1 MQENK
6 ENEVGTH
13 NSVEQVEGPPG
24 MISKKRRGKYALVD
38 TEVRRSDR
46 IRNNNEGFKSKPCP
60 DFNCLPCNASPPE
73 LQNKVVKNLSAS
85 FCKVGD
91 KELEIKLSKR
101 PKKKAKEEVAKVPK
115 AKGKKANTNSSP

>member
-6 ENEVGTH
+6 ENEVDSH
-13 NSVEQVEGPPG
+13 NVVAHVEGPPE
-24 MISKKRRGKYALVD
+24 MISKRRRGKSALVD

-91 KELEIKLSKR
+91 NELDSKLSKR
-101 PKKKAKEEVAKVPK
+101 AKKISKEEVAKVPK
-115 AKGKKANTNSSP
+115 AKVKKASSAPQ